1 MCPKIEGNP
10 QNEVWKGPWATGKH
24 EHFKHMLASMDKTT
38 FFTLS
43 DFHSQFT
50 AHSLASG
57 VIMGLTT
64 INPTETTPHCQT
76 QVFPLPRSR
85 SAKNCFPLEAQ
96 RMRDS
101 KW

>member
-1 MCPKIEGNP
+1 MCTKIEGNS
-10 QNEVWKGPWATGKH
+10 QNEPQAHEPWATGKH

-57 VIMGLTT
+57 A
-64 INPTETTPHCQT
+64 
-76 QVFPLPRSR
+76 LP
-85 SAKNCFPLEAQ
+85 
-96 RMRDS
+96 
-101 KW
+101 